1 MLDLNLN
8 FLINLGFTILI
19 AGVIIFYL
27 RQQIDVVNHKLS
39 SMLSLI
45 TTITQNV
52 QNLENSN
59 IVLPTFGGGSGENDD
74 GRIMVPE
81 DLKTINI
88 TEEEEDE
95 EEDEHEDEDEDEDEE
110 EDEEE
115 EDEEE
120 EEEDDEDEEVEDEE
134 EEEDEDEK
142 TFKIEE
148 VSAMKKEDITAEI
161 KSIGGISTI
170 EPIEEQLFE
179 QVKKI
184 EDNEN
189 KQPDYSQLTVPEL
202 KKLVSDKG
210 LAKNLK
216 SLKKSDLVELLK

>member
-95 EEDEHEDEDEDEDEE
+95 EEDEHEDEDEDE
-110 EDEEE
+110 
-115 EDEEE
+115 
-120 EEEDDEDEEVEDEE
+120 EEEDDEDEEEE
-134 EEEDEDEK
+134 EEEDEDEDEK

-179 QVKKI
+179 QVTKI

>member
-59 IVLPTFGGGSGENDD
+59 IVLPTFGGSGENDD

-179 QVKKI
+179 QVTKI